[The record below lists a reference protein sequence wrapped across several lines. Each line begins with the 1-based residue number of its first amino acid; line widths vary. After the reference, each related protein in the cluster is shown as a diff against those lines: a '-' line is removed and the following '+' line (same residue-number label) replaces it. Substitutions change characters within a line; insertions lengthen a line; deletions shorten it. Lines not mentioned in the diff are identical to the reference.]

1 VHQLPSSVQA
11 ANMSDGGSHPGK
23 YPPPLTPPSLP
34 FSLQGRWC
42 RSVVVQLL
50 SLTRRCA
57 CCGCVCV
64 CVCGGGGTG
73 WQLSMDPYGRP
84 VYVPLGTA
92 PPGTTV
98 VGSMAMGA
106 ARGQPIATAPPA
118 SLTQPLTL
126 THPPA
131 TSSAALLS
139 SLRTLTL
146 PAPSLQ
152 AWGSSG
158 ARDQQL
164 TCLCRVRLLFL
175 DSSAAWMGGR

>member
-11 ANMSDGGSHPGK
+11 QRKTCLMEVLTTQANT
-23 YPPPLTPPSLP
+23 PPPSPPYSSFP
-34 FSLQGRWC
+34 LQRRRHHRC
-42 RSVVVQLL
+42 TADKTLQLFWM
-50 SLTRRCA
+50 CA
-57 CCGCVCV
+57 VVCV
-64 CVCGGGGTG
+64 WGGTG

-98 VGSMAMGA
+98 VGSMAPMGA

-131 TSSAALLS
+131 TSSVALLS

-146 PAPSLQ
+146 PPPPPSLQ
-152 AWGSSG
+152 AGSSG
-158 ARDQQL
+158 ARDQQQL
-164 TCLCRVRLLFL
+164 TCLCRVRLLLL